1 MRKIVH
7 TEKNAQKRRD
17 SWSQSWMYYLANKY
31 SLDVIRKK
39 TFGEIDSEKE
49 LKEYLGKR
57 VNPVLGFQGGKF
69 YFDEQGLRHA

>member
-7 TEKNAQKRRD
+7 NEKNAQKRRD

-39 TFGEIDSEKE
+39 TFGEID
-49 LKEYLGKR
+49 
-57 VNPVLGFQGGKF
+57 
-69 YFDEQGLRHA
+69 